1 MEKNVNVLIVDD
13 HPMIIESYVAIISTI
28 LHKHNLKFEKA
39 TTCEVAYN
47 SIENFIN
54 KKQVIDF
61 AILDLSLPP
70 YQIKKVLSGL
80 DLGILIQTTFPKCKI
95 IVITHYTDGFL
106 LNKVFKSLKP
116 QGFLNKAD
124 IDNTTFS
131 KFMDDVLNGKTF
143 LSETINKSIIE
154 FNEANFKLDEIDFE
168 ILDLIEKGFKT
179 KELPN
184 YIDLSLSAIE
194 KRKAKIKFYLTGQN
208 VNDSEMI
215 KTRKMLKF
223 S

>member
-1 MEKNVNVLIVDD
+1 MDFYLI
-13 HPMIIESYVAIISTI
+13 
-28 LHKHNLKFEKA
+28 KF
-39 TTCEVAYN
+39 
-47 SIENFIN
+47 
-54 KKQVIDF
+54 
-61 AILDLSLPP
+61 
-70 YQIKKVLSGL
+70 
-80 DLGILIQTTFPKCKI
+80 
-95 IVITHYTDGFL
+95 
-106 LNKVFKSLKP
+106 FKSLKP

-154 FNEANFKLDEIDFE
+154 FNNDNIKLDETDFQ
-168 ILDLIEKGFKT
+168 ILDLIEKGVKT
-179 KELPN
+179 KELPD
-184 YIDLSLSAIE
+184 YINLSLSAIE

-215 KTRKMLKF
+215 KMRKMLKF